1 MLNLVQ
7 EAGQPPR
14 VSSSPRF
21 IAANPI
27 VPVAALGLAAV
38 FVVSA
43 SGGGYFA
50 GDWYPAALYVL
61 VLAAMA
67 LLWVPAGRR
76 PDRAV
81 AVACLALAAYAA
93 WSYLLIAWADQQG
106 DAWDGAT
113 RAALYAVLFT
123 TFALWPMRGRSVAA
137 LIGVFALAVAG
148 LAVVELVKIA
158 WAANPTHSFIDG
170 RLATPIAYPSG
181 NAAMWSTA
189 FWPCVLLGS
198 RRECPP
204 ELRSVFIAG
213 AVVLGSMALL
223 GQSRGW
229 LFALPIVAALFI
241 ALTPGR
247 VRTSLTLLLVIGG
260 IGVAVP
266 AVLNV
271 YDKRG
276 AALATALD
284 DTANWIFAAA
294 VGAAGIAA
302 LAAVLDRRRRA
313 RRLTARRAG
322 AAMLAVAGVALVVGA
337 GVYMAERG
345 TPGRDISHAWT
356 QFKTQ
361 GNPEGGKSRL
371 DRLGSNRYDFWRV
384 AWNGFTGAPLNG
396 IVPGYLPGGLLRQAQ
411 SRGQRRQP
419 PN

>member
-14 VSSSPRF
+14 VSYSPRL
-21 IAANPI
+21 
-27 VPVAALGLAAV
+27 VPTSPVLPVGALVIAAV
-38 FVVSA
+38 FVMSA

-50 GDWYPAALYVL
+50 GDWYPAAVYTLLL
-61 VLAAMA
+61 VGMA
-67 LLWVPAGRR
+67 FLWVPAGRR
-76 PDRAV
+76 PARRIV
-81 AVACLALAAYAA
+81 LACGALTAYAA
-93 WSYLLIAWADQQG
+93 WSYLSIAWADQQG
-106 DAWDGAT
+106 DAWDGAN
-113 RAALYAVLFT
+113 RAALYALVFT
-123 TFALWPMRGRSVAA
+123 AFALWPMRGGAA
-137 LIGVFALAVAG
+137 AILVGAFALAIAG

-158 WAANPTHSFIDG
+158 WAANPTKYFIDG

-181 NAAMWSTA
+181 NAAVWSTA
-189 FWPCVLLGS
+189 FWPCVVFGS
-198 RRECPP
+198 RRACPP

-294 VGAAGIAA
+294 VGAAAIAA
-302 LAAVLDRRRRA
+302 LAAVLDRRRRV
-313 RRLTARRAG
+313 RRITARR
-322 AAMLAVAGVALVVGA
+322 VGA
-337 GVYMAERG
+337 GMLAAAAIALVAGAGGDMVERG
-345 TPGRDISHAWT
+345 GPRGGNSPPSEEVRA
-356 QFKTQ
+356 K
-361 GNPEGGKSRL
+361 GNPAGG
-371 DRLGSNRYDFWRV
+371 
-384 AWNGFTGAPLNG
+384 
-396 IVPGYLPGGLLRQAQ
+396 
-411 SRGQRRQP
+411 
-419 PN
+419 